1 MATFPCPVCGETLLT
16 PRFTDDGVMICPF
29 CGEEIDAPEGWGRLD
44 NEPAAAIPT
53 PVPEPGGDVVS
64 RLERLA
70 ALHRAG
76 ELTDDEFASL
86 KAKLLNAAL

>member
-1 MATFPCPVCGETLLT
+1 MATFPCPVCGEILLT

-44 NEPAAAIPT
+44 NEPAGTVPA
-53 PVPEPGGDVVS
+53 PVPAPGGDVVS
-64 RLERLA
+64 QLERLD
-70 ALHRAG
+70 ALRKAG
-76 ELTDDEFASL
+76 VLTEDEFTAL